1 MISTLRTTKAG
12 IRRVCAAMLA
22 AAGAGVPLVAV
33 QAQTQGQA
41 SAQTPAQILVI
52 QGGLL
57 IDGTGRPP
65 IDNSVIVIEGD
76 RFKTIGRS
84 GEVTIPAG
92 AQVIDVKGK
101 TVMPGFIDGHCH
113 WEAFWGELYL
123 HLGITT
129 CVEIETNQDGP
140 WALAQ
145 KDGTNM
151 GKIRGPRIWPSGQA
165 LGARVG
171 ELETEGSRAWRG
183 YITINNAEEARA
195 AVQAKKHDRYDVIKL
210 SEYLA
215 PDLVKAVADEAHR
228 LGMGVTGHT
237 WDAIAS
243 ANAGVDGVEHIWGV
257 GYTSIMDLDRRRKL
271 AIDRT
276 AGRIDAEEAGALY
289 EPENYDKVIAP
300 MVEHHVAWTPTIAK
314 WLRPLSPSAQRFW
327 NKEQEILADP
337 GAIFPAAVRIVT
349 EYTTEK
355 LLKRYK
361 PEQLEHT
368 RIGYAKANEF
378 IRRFVQA
385 GGILKEGSDSPRGMA
400 GLLMHEGMT
409 MDVEA
414 GVPPMTVIQAATI
427 NVARTFHKDKDY
439 GSVEPGK
446 VADLSIVEG
455 NPLQDMWATTNV
467 KLVVTNGKP
476 VDIGFHKYVNPI
488 PEFNSWQQLSE
499 HIEVSPPAVTQATGP
514 TLIKVKGRGFWPFHQ
529 VLLNG
534 RELAT
539 QFVSRNELDATIP
552 ADAIADAG
560 MYKITVKSR
569 GEPIAESNPAPLV
582 VRFKQ

>member
-1 MISTLRTTKAG
+1 MITKAFATVAF
-12 IRRVCAAMLA
+12 I
-22 AAGAGVPLVAV
+22 AAGALASGIA
-33 QAQTQGQA
+33 AQ
-41 SAQTPAQILVI
+41 AQTPAPITVI

-65 IDNSVIVIEGD
+65 IENSVIVIEGD
-76 RFKTIGRS
+76 RFKAVGRS
-84 GEVTIPAG
+84 GEVAIPAG

-165 LGARVG
+165 LGARMG

-183 YITINNAEEARA
+183 YITIDNAEQARA
-195 AVQAKKHDRYDVIKL
+195 AVQQKKRDGYDVIKL
-210 SEYLA
+210 SEYVT
-215 PDLVKAVADEAHR
+215 PDLVKVVADEAHR
-228 LGMGVTGHT
+228 IGMGVTGHT

-276 AGRIDAEEAGALY
+276 AGRIDAEVAGALY
-289 EPENYDKVIAP
+289 ETENFDKVIAP

-327 NKEQEILADP
+327 QKEQEILGDP
-337 GAIFPAAVRIVT
+337 NTNFPAAVRIVT

-355 LLKRYK
+355 LFKRYK
-361 PEQLEHT
+361 PEQLEQT
-368 RIGYAKANEF
+368 KIGYAKANEF

-414 GVPPMTVIQAATI
+414 GAPPMKVIQAATI
-427 NVARTFHKDKDY
+427 NVAKTFRKDKDY

-467 KLVVTNGKP
+467 KMVVTNGKL

-499 HIEVSPPAVTQATGP
+499 HIDVSPAMVTQATGP
-514 TLIKVKGRGFWPFHQ
+514 TVLKVRGRGFWPFHQ

-534 RELAT
+534 KELET
-539 QFVSRNELDATIP
+539 QFVSRNELDAVVP
-552 ADAIADAG
+552 ADAIPDAG
-560 MYKITVKSR
+560 MYKVTVKSR